1 MTRRPHLVFSLFGFL
16 ALGLVTSAC
25 PSEPPVDD
33 DDSAADDDDSA
44 ASDDDDSA
52 CPPPPVWAAG
62 PGASYVSFSGGG
74 RQLGSVMDAGFDLDG
89 DGVPDMA
96 FGTPMDFEDL
106 PDETNRG
113 RVYIFFGTTV
123 AAPGDFDVA
132 LDADAVIVGATD
144 EMRLGRVVAGHG
156 DIDGDGLDDLIVGS
170 STQMET
176 WVFFGA
182 TLALG
187 GTFTTDDADRV
198 LAAQV
203 PECVHYVG
211 DVDGD
216 GRDDILL
223 ANTLN
228 SMAGNVAGRT
238 FLISGMSLAD
248 ATEPLSVFQG
258 YASFPGEGP
267 AQASGC
273 ASGPAGDVDGDGLM
287 DIMIGTQGNSEGGG
301 PNAGKISFFTG
312 ASLLAAEGGLT
323 FLTDA
328 DWRFLGEAGDDRLGT
343 DMAAIGDFDG
353 DLRTDFV
360 FSARNN
366 DESGDDAGKTY
377 LFLAETLQTKNPEP
391 STFEGDLNLLGEAP
405 FDKSGTAVSALG
417 DVDGDGL
424 PDFAIGAP
432 RNDRGGKDAGS
443 AYVIESRLIAAGG
456 GSLGL
461 SAAAGILSGNQA
473 NSRFGDQL
481 VGAGDVDGDGFSDL
495 LVGAPRQSDVEGAD
509 DQGGAVWLFVSPH
522 GAAP

>member
-1 MTRRPHLVFSLFGFL
+1 M
-16 ALGLVTSAC
+16 
-25 PSEPPVDD
+25 
-33 DDSAADDDDSA
+33 DS
-44 ASDDDDSA
+44 
-52 CPPPPVWAAG
+52 
-62 PGASYVSFSGGG
+62 
-74 RQLGSVMDAGFDLDG
+74 
-89 DGVPDMA
+89 
-96 FGTPMDFEDL
+96 
-106 PDETNRG
+106 
-113 RVYIFFGTTV
+113 
-123 AAPGDFDVA
+123 
-132 LDADAVIVGATD
+132 
-144 EMRLGRVVAGHG
+144 
-156 DIDGDGLDDLIVGS
+156 
-170 STQMET
+170 
-176 WVFFGA
+176 WVFFGS

-323 FLTDA
+323 FLDTA

-353 DLRTDFV
+353 DLRTDFI

-377 LFLAETLQTKNPEP
+377 FFQAETLQAANPKP

-405 FDKSGTAVSALG
+405 FDKSGTSVSALG

-432 RNDRGGKDAGS
+432 RNDRGGEDAGS
-443 AYVIESRLIAAGG
+443 AYVIESHLIAAGG

-461 SAAAGILSGNQA
+461 SSAGGIISGSQD
-473 NSRFGDQL
+473 NSRFGDHL
-481 VGAGDVDGDGFSDL
+481 VGAGDVDGDGYSDL
-495 LVGAPRQSDVEGAD
+495 LVAAPRQSEVPGAD
-509 DQGGAVWLFVSPH
+509 DQAGAVWLFVSPH
-522 GAAP
+522 GGSQ